1 MRIRLGKNP
10 VLALVDGNSLLY
22 RAFFA
27 LPALTNSLGEPTNA
41 VYGFAVMLF
50 KILEQRHPD
59 HLAVCFDLP
68 GPTFRHL
75 EYSEY
80 KATRE
85 KAPED
90 LTVQLGMAKE
100 LLDAMGI
107 AACELEGFEAD
118 DVIGTLASRAEQ
130 QGYDVLIVT
139 ADLDALQLVSDRV
152 RVMTTRRGT
161 TDTVVYDRDAV
172 KQRFGIEPAQL
183 VDYRA
188 LKGDPTDNI
197 PGVPGVG
204 EKTAAKLIREH
215 GSLEELLERANA
227 IPDQKTGAALAAYRD
242 QALQSK
248 RLSTIRLDAPIE
260 VSIDKLVLRQPDE
273 QRIGALL
280 RRFEFRSLTDRLA
293 PAAVEERREAQILDS
308 PEKVNDWLGLVRE
321 AEACAVVPVSEGE
334 RVSSARLLGIGF
346 ALPTGEQAFA
356 PLAPTG
362 PSLFGQSASAS
373 SEIIRPILEDETA
386 KKWLHDAKT
395 ARIIFHRAG
404 CRLAGVTFDSMLAS
418 YLVNPGR
425 GKHELEDAAFDHLS
439 VRLPKIPDA
448 AEAWNR
454 GAVDS
459 VAEGACLR
467 AGLIARLVQIL
478 RPKMSDIG
486 VEHIFQQIE
495 LPLTEVLA
503 EMELTGVALD
513 CEHLGKLSATMGASM
528 KELENQIH
536 ALAGEPFNISSHKQL
551 AQILFD
557 KLRLPRGKRTKTG
570 YSTDAEVLG
579 ELAAE
584 HQIVA
589 LVMQYRELAKLRST
603 YVEALPKLVNP
614 ETGRLHTSFN
624 QAVTATG
631 RLSSSDPNLQNIPVR
646 TELGLEIRRAFVSG
660 GPDKVLLSA
669 DYSQIELRILA
680 HLSGDEQLIAIFEAD
695 EDLHT
700 RTACELFGLS
710 PEQVTPEARRMAKV
724 VNFGIPYG
732 IGPAALARDM
742 GASVQE
748 AAAYMERYFQR
759 FSGVKAYI
767 ENSLAAARKDGFVRT
782 ILGRPRPLPEL
793 TSKSRG
799 LREFA
804 ERAGINAP
812 MQGSAADI
820 MKLAMIDVHRALRLE
835 GLRAK
840 MTLQVHDELLMET
853 PAGQLEKTAALV
865 KRCMSEAFRLRV
877 PLKVEAKSGPNWA
890 DMQPV

>member
-1 MRIRLGKNP
+1 MGKNP
-10 VLALVDGNSLLY
+10 VLVLVDGNSLLY

-41 VYGFAVMLF
+41 VYGFAVMLY
-50 KILEQRHPD
+50 KILEQRQPD
-59 HLAVCFDLP
+59 HMAVCFDLP

-90 LTVQLGMAKE
+90 LTVQVGMAKE
-100 LLDAMGI
+100 LLDAMRI
-107 AACELEGFEAD
+107 ATCELEGFEAD
-118 DVIGTLASRAEQ
+118 DLIGTLASRAEQ
-130 QGYDVLIVT
+130 EGYDVVVVT
-139 ADLDALQLVSDRV
+139 GDLDVLQLVSDRV
-152 RVMTTRRGT
+152 QVMATRRGT
-161 TDTVVYDRDAV
+161 TDTIMYDRDAV

-188 LKGDPTDNI
+188 LKGDATDNI
-197 PGVPGVG
+197 PGVPGIG
-204 EKTAAKLIREH
+204 EKTAARLIREH
-215 GSLEELLERANA
+215 GSLERLLEKAGA
-227 IPDQKTGAALAAYRD
+227 MADQKIAAALAAYRE

-248 RLSTIRLDAPIE
+248 RLSTIRRDAPIE
-260 VSIDKLVLRQPDE
+260 VSTGELAMRQPD
-273 QRIGALL
+273 QRRMGELL
-280 RRFEFRSLTDRLA
+280 SRFEFRSLADRLA
-293 PAAVEERREAQILDS
+293 PTVIQERRQPKILDS
-308 PEKVNDWLGLVRE
+308 PEKVKDWLRLVRE
-321 AEACAVVPVSEGE
+321 SEACAVVPVSAGE
-334 RVSSARLLGIGF
+334 RPSSARLLGIGF
-346 ALPTGEQAFA
+346 ALPTDEQAFT
-356 PLAPTG
+356 PLAPPG
-362 PSLFGQSASAS
+362 SSLFGQSVSAS
-373 SEIIRPILEDETA
+373 WEIIRPILEDESVT
-386 KKWLHDAKT
+386 KWLHDAKT
-395 ARIIFHRAG
+395 AEIVFHRAG
-404 CRLAGVTFDSMLAS
+404 CRLAGAAFDSMLAS
-418 YLVNPGR
+418 YLINPGR
-425 GKHELEDAAFDHLS
+425 GKHELEDAAFEHLS
-439 VRLPKIPDA
+439 VALPKRHDA

-454 GAVDS
+454 GDVGS
-459 VAEGACLR
+459 VAEDVCLR
-467 AGLIARLVQIL
+467 ASLIARLVPIL
-478 RPKMSDIG
+478 RRKMSDIG
-486 VEHIFQQIE
+486 VEHIFQQVE
-495 LPLTEVLA
+495 LPLTGVLA
-503 EMELTGVALD
+503 EMELAGVALD
-513 CEHLGKLSATMGASM
+513 CEHLGKLSVTMGARM
-528 KELENQIH
+528 KELESQIH

-557 KLRLPRGKRTKTG
+557 KLGLPRGKRTKTG

-584 HQIVA
+584 HEIVA
-589 LVMQYRELAKLRST
+589 LVMQYRELSKLRST

-646 TELGLEIRRAFVSG
+646 TELGLEIRKAFVSG
-660 GPDKVLLSA
+660 APDKVLLSA

-680 HLSGDEQLIAIFEAD
+680 HLSGDEQLIAIFQAD

-710 PEQVTPEARRMAKV
+710 PQQVTPEARRMAKV

-742 GASVQE
+742 GTSAEE

-759 FSGVKAYI
+759 FSGVRAYI
-767 ENSLAAARKDGFVRT
+767 DSSLAAARKAGVVRT

-793 TSKSRG
+793 SSKSRG

-820 MKLAMIDVHRALRLE
+820 MKLAMIDVHRALPLE
-835 GLRAK
+835 GLRAR
-840 MTLQVHDELLMET
+840 MTLQVHDELVMET
-853 PAGQLEKTAALV
+853 PADELEKTAAVV
-865 KRCMSEAFRLRV
+865 KRCMSEAYRLRV
-877 PLKVEAKSGPNWA
+877 PLKVEAKGGPNWA
-890 DMQPV
+890 DMQPL